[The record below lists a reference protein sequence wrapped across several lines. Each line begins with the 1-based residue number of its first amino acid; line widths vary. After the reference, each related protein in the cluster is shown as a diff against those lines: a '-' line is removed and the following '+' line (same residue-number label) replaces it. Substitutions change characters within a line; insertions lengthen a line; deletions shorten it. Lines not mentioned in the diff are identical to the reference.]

1 LQRYFINQSQIQ
13 DGRIFITGD
22 DYHHISRVMR
32 MNTGDRIIC
41 IDNSGSAALCEITEI
56 SSDTVTLN
64 VLEWIEGT
72 NELPIQVTIASG
84 LPKGDKLELI
94 IQKGTELG
102 ASRFVPFHAAR
113 SIVKWDEKKGLKKV
127 DRWKKI
133 AKEAA
138 EQSHRN
144 IVPDVVVPLT
154 FQELI
159 EQSRH
164 YEYKL
169 IAYEEEAKRGEK
181 TKLAAC
187 LDKIK
192 HGQSLLVVFGPE
204 GGLTEQEV
212 EQLKKLGFETC
223 SLGPRILRA
232 ETAPLY
238 LLSVVSY
245 HFEMR

>member
-13 DGRIFITGD
+13 DGRIFIKGD

-32 MNTGDRIIC
+32 MNTGDRVIC
-41 IDNSGSAALCEITEI
+41 IDKSGSAALCEITEI

-144 IVPDVVVPLT
+144 IIPDVVVPLT

>member
-13 DGRIFITGD
+13 DGRIFIKGD

-32 MNTGDRIIC
+32 MNTGDRVIC
-41 IDNSGSAALCEITEI
+41 IDKSGSAALCEITEI

-127 DRWKKI
+127 DRWKKT

-144 IVPDVVVPLT
+144 IIPDVVVPLT

-187 LDKIK
+187 LDKMK

>member
-1 LQRYFINQSQIQ
+1 LQRYFIDQSQIQ
-13 DGRIFITGD
+13 DERIFIKGD

-32 MNTGDRIIC
+32 MNAGDRVIC
-41 IDNSGSAALCEITEI
+41 SDNNGSTALCEITEI

-72 NELPIQVTIASG
+72 NEMPIQVTIASG

-102 ASRFVPFHAAR
+102 ASRFVPFLAAR
-113 SIVKWDEKKGLKKV
+113 SIVKWDEKKGSKKV
-127 DRWKKI
+127 ERWKKI

-138 EQSHRN
+138 EQSHRDKIPD
-144 IVPDVVVPLT
+144 IVAPIT
-154 FQELI
+154 FQELL
-159 EQSRH
+159 EQSRL

-187 LDKIK
+187 LDEIK

-204 GGLTEQEV
+204 GGLTEHEV
-212 EQLKKLGFETC
+212 EQLKQLGFETC